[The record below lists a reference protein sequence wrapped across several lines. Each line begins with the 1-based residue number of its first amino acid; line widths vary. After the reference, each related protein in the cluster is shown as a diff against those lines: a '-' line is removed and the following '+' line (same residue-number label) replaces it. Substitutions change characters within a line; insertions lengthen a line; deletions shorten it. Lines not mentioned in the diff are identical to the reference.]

1 MPTAFIGRRLE
12 VRETPD
18 RVVIYQGPREITT
31 HPREAEPRSRY
42 VFRPEHRPPR
52 GQGWRHEREP
62 FPEAQA
68 LRRLLPEIEAYLD
81 ALKRRGKLQTTL
93 ALRQLL
99 RMARE
104 YPREPLLAA
113 IQTAAHYGLYD
124 LARLERMVLPMSR
137 PMDELQQLLKNLHL
151 TRMAEGLPDELQRA
165 EKDGLAYTDLL
176 LRLVR
181 AQWHHRQETAL
192 EWRIRQARLPER
204 WALETFP
211 FKEQPGVNKR
221 QIMSLAELDFIPTAT
236 NIVFIGPT
244 GVGKS
249 GLATGLLLKALQNG
263 YRALF
268 IKAQDLFDEMYA
280 SLADR
285 SSRKLVDR
293 LARVPLLCLDEMGY
307 LNLRPEQC
315 NIFFKLMEERYR
327 RRASIITT
335 NLDYDDWMNFLGN
348 KHMVTALLSRLRH
361 QCTTIRIDGPSL
373 REPQG

>member
-1 MPTAFIGRRLE
+1 
-12 VRETPD
+12 
-18 RVVIYQGPREITT
+18 
-31 HPREAEPRSRY
+31 
-42 VFRPEHRPPR
+42 
-52 GQGWRHEREP
+52 
-62 FPEAQA
+62 
-68 LRRLLPEIEAYLD
+68 
-81 ALKRRGKLQTTL
+81 
-93 ALRQLL
+93 
-99 RMARE
+99 
-104 YPREPLLAA
+104 
-113 IQTAAHYGLYD
+113 
-124 LARLERMVLPMSR
+124 
-137 PMDELQQLLKNLHL
+137 
-151 TRMAEGLPDELQRA
+151 MAESLPDELQHA
-165 EKDGLAYTDLL
+165 EKDGLAYAEFL

-211 FKEQPGVNKR
+211 FKDQPGVNKR

-236 NIVFIGPT
+236 NIVFIGAT

-268 IKAQDLFDEMYA
+268 IKAQELFDELYA

-285 SSRKLVDR
+285 SSRKLLNR
-293 LARVPLLCLDEMGY
+293 LARVPLICVDELGY
-307 LNLRPEQC
+307 LNIRPEQS

-327 RRASIITT
+327 RHPSIITT
-335 NLDYDDWMNFLGN
+335 NLDYDDWVNLLGN
-348 KHMVTALLSRLRH
+348 KSMVSALLSRLRH